1 MEMAK
6 WVVKLGLKTL
16 AGIIVLNS
24 TMAFGVALFK
34 AGELNGQQGAKPFG
48 EDEKEA
54 EVKIE

>member
-6 WVVKLGLKTL
+6 FITRLGLR
-16 AGIIVLNS
+16 AIASIIVLDS
-24 TMAFGVALFK
+24 VMTFGVALFK

-48 EDEKEA
+48 EEEKEA